1 MEKSMKKQSVS
12 RTVRFWGGYVEKI
25 FLMVLAISAVY
36 VLFLPVLINEDMK
49 GTELFLLRAS
59 YAVMM
64 EGIIIFVLPF
74 SYPTYNLPLAL
85 SFGSGRREAVAGMQ
99 LSNLLA
105 VGQNLLIVGIV
116 ELAAGKMAAVSGR
129 EFFAYAGIGFAA
141 AAGIL
146 LAIAAIGQFG
156 AALILKF
163 GAKGMAIYIIIF
175 VLAVFAGA
183 LTVGFSFG
191 TGQIDDAEILSMLLD
206 AHVLQVIKRIVSVLL
221 TVDVAAYIVGY
232 LVLKRTVMR
241 YEVRM

>member
-1 MEKSMKKQSVS
+1 MEKSMKKQIVS

-36 VLFLPVLINEDMK
+36 VLLLPVLINEDMK
-49 GTELFLLRAS
+49 GAELFLLRAS
-59 YAVMM
+59 YVVMM
-64 EGIIIFVLPF
+64 EGILVFVMPF
-74 SYPTYNLPLAL
+74 AYPTYSLPIAL

-116 ELAAGKMAAVSGR
+116 EWMAGKMAAVSGR
-129 EFFAYAGIGFAA
+129 EFFAFAGTGFAA
-141 AAGIL
+141 VAGIL

-156 AALILKF
+156 TALTLKF
-163 GAKGMAIYIIIF
+163 GGKGMVIYLIVF
-175 VLAVFAGA
+175 VLVVCGGA
-183 LTVGFSFG
+183 LAIGFSVG

-221 TVDVAAYIVGY
+221 AADVAAYIVGF